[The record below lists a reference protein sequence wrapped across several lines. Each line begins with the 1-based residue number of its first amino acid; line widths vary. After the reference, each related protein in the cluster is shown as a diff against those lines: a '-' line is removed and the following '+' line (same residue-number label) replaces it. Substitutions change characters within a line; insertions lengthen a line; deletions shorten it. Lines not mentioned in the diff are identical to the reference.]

1 MTFYSMFPSMIYK
14 ARIDPK
20 SYDKKAIIDTAVKNY
35 EIDPTKN
42 NWDNTCDLHH
52 YYYAMDEAP
61 SEIKSLTQSYKTV
74 INDYMSSISKNA
86 NAFKYRWKM
95 VNFAVNTKYMAAHDH
110 FYKMK
115 GWQSAFSCC
124 HYISYNWRYHS
135 PTKFI
140 NPLVI
145 GQYSSTTQ
153 DIANLLDKGDINNS
167 SYFGE
172 YSLDVKEDDM
182 IIFPSYLKHIVANGI
197 KQKTDIPR
205 ILGVANIDIGI
216 GD

>member
-42 NWDNTCDLHH
+42 NWDDTSDLHH

-86 NAFKYRWKM
+86 NAFK
-95 VNFAVNTKYMAAHDH
+95 
-110 FYKMK
+110 
-115 GWQSAFSCC
+115 
-124 HYISYNWRYHS
+124 I
-135 PTKFI
+135 
-140 NPLVI
+140 
-145 GQYSSTTQ
+145 
-153 DIANLLDKGDINNS
+153 
-167 SYFGE
+167 
-172 YSLDVKEDDM
+172 
-182 IIFPSYLKHIVANGI
+182 
-197 KQKTDIPR
+197 
-205 ILGVANIDIGI
+205 
-216 GD
+216 